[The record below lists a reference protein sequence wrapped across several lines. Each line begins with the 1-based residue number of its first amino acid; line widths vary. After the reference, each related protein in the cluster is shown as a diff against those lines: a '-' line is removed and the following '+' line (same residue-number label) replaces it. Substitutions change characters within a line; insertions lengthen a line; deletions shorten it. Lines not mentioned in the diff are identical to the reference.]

1 MSTSPGKK
9 ITCFSCLSTLLN
21 HVQILV
27 PQALEVTIWR
37 DGMEYRQKYSHGKP
51 VTTLSCHVL
60 PVEYKERQGTRI
72 RFLPDKQGL

>member
-1 MSTSPGKK
+1 M
-9 ITCFSCLSTLLN
+9 
-21 HVQILV
+21 

-37 DGMEYRQKYSHGKP
+37 DGMEYQQKYSHGKP

-60 PVEYKERQGTRI
+60 PVEYKERQGTQI